1 MPLDSM
7 NIIILFASGLLAVTT
22 IDVLGSLSSRRM
34 NYKYAYLTPISFL
47 VSFCI
52 GYQGHSIATL
62 PWTLVIACL
71 TGIYDGTIGW
81 RLSIILKANF
91 ADKEDYTKNLSLSSR
106 ISGMIVVSG
115 IFGFLGFM
123 TAGHI

>member
-1 MPLDSM
+1 MTLNLM

-22 IDVLGSLSSRRM
+22 IDVLGSVSSRRM
-34 NYKYAYLTPISFL
+34 NYRYVYLTPISFL
-47 VSFCI
+47 VYFCM
-52 GYQGHSIATL
+52 GYQGHFIATL
-62 PWTLVIACL
+62 PWILVIVCL

-81 RLSIILKANF
+81 RLSIILNANF
-91 ADKEDYTKNLSLSSR
+91 ADKEEYTKNLTLSSR
-106 ISGMIVVSG
+106 ISGMIVMSG

>member
-1 MPLDSM
+1 MTLDLM

-34 NYKYAYLTPISFL
+34 NYKYVYLTPISFL
-47 VSFCI
+47 VYFCI

-62 PWTLVIACL
+62 TWTLIIACL

-81 RLSIILKANF
+81 KLSIILKANF
-91 ADKEDYTKNLSLSSR
+91 ADKEEYTKSLSLSSR

-115 IFGFLGFM
+115 VFGFLGFM